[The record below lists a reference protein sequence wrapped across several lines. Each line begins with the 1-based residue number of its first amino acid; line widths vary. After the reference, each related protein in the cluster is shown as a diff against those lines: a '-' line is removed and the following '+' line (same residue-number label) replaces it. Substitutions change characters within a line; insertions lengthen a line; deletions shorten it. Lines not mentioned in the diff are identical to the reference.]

1 MASDFIASIGPSQE
15 PLKRID
21 EVGRERMIGRN
32 PELLVVNN
40 PGGRSKKMRKRRK
53 SSSSKLSVRLGGK
66 RYGWRA
72 LVKKYKSIRK
82 AAAVWRRKPKYA
94 GRKALGRC
102 RKAKTCYKRR
112 ATRKRTRCKKWGPW
126 RPQKGGGKA
135 RKCRGQRIK
144 QFYRRRK
151 TSYKRRKA
159 RNGKL
164 SIRFR
169 GKKVSYKTLAR
180 RLGVRGAA
188 KVWRSSPKL
197 HAGKAIPG
205 CGSRRRRRRSR

>member
-1 MASDFIASIGPSQE
+1 MASDFISSIGPAQE

-21 EVGRERMIGRN
+21 EVGRERMTARN

-53 SSSSKLSVRLGGK
+53 SSGSKLAIKIGGR

-82 AAAVWRRKPKYA
+82 AAAVWRKKPKYA

-102 RKAKTCYKRR
+102 RKAKTC
-112 ATRKRTRCKKWGPW
+112 RKRLTRWS
-126 RPQKGGGKA
+126 KGTGIFRGRQVRRVKGKIRIRARFKA
-135 RKCRGQRIK
+135 R
-144 QFYRRRK
+144 
-151 TSYKRRKA
+151 SRRKA

-188 KVWRSSPKL
+188 KVWRSAPKL

-205 CGSRRRRRRSR
+205 CGTRRRKRRSR